1 MLKKLL
7 IIILTSVYLIIHASS
22 VSAIG
27 QRTLAHDTLLKEVSE
42 YVTTQINPNN
52 SSNITVTA
60 MPLDSRIRVKQCPE
74 TISVTMSQQRSFSR
88 QFPVK
93 AECLA
98 EGHEWKAYVQVRVQ
112 ELIETIVTR
121 TNIAKGE
128 IISADM
134 LKLALVDK
142 HRVKNKATSNPDIIE
157 GGRALRNIA
166 RGYQISSS
174 DVCLVCKGDSVSIIA
189 SMANMQIK
197 TSGTAM
203 ENGSYGDSIRVK
215 NNASERVI
223 KGVIDDLRQILVKL

>member
-42 YVTTQINPNN
+42 YVSQQINPNN
-52 SSNITVTA
+52 SENITVTA
-60 MPLDSRIRVKQCPE
+60 LPLDSRIRIKRCPE
-74 TISVTMSQQRSFSR
+74 DIAVSMSQTRSFSR

-93 AECLA
+93 AECLSK
-98 EGHEWKAYVQVRVQ
+98 GHEWKAYVQVKVQ
-112 ELIETIVTR
+112 ELIETLVTT

-128 IISADM
+128 IVSSNM
-134 LKLALVDK
+134 LKVAMVDK
-142 HRVKNKATSNPDIIE
+142 HRVKNKATSNSGIIE
-157 GGRALRNIA
+157 GGRAMRNIA

-189 SMANMQIK
+189 HMSNMQIK

-203 ENGSYGDSIRVK
+203 ENGSFGESIRVK
-215 NNASERVI
+215 NNSSERVI